1 VIGIVGAVCL
11 VSTVSWLGKRFLS
24 LVSLAGNAASCLL
37 LGIYSYVV
45 LRPDGAE
52 QLSATWLPL
61 SLIIVFS
68 FCSSVM
74 FEIPWMMLSEV
85 FPFRYG
91 QHLPRR
97 QQCHH
102 AGFKTCTVTRL
113 GKSTAAVGHRAET

>member
-24 LVSLAGNAASCLL
+24 LMSLAGNGASCLL

-45 LRPDGAE
+45 LRPGGAE

-61 SLIIVFS
+61 SLIIVLS
-68 FCSSVM
+68 FCNSVM

-85 FPFRYG
+85 FPFRYEKC
-91 QHLPRR
+91 PTKR
-97 QQCHH
+97 
-102 AGFKTCTVTRL
+102 V
-113 GKSTAAVGHRAET
+113 

>member
-24 LVSLAGNAASCLL
+24 LMSLAGNGVSCLL
-37 LGIYSYVV
+37 LAIYSYVA
-45 LRPDGAE
+45 LRPGGAE

-85 FPFRYG
+85 FPFRYEKC
-91 QHLPRR
+91 LTKRI
-97 QQCHH
+97 
-102 AGFKTCTVTRL
+102 
-113 GKSTAAVGHRAET
+113 